1 MKKSNIVRKFKEC
14 GYRINKTSDG
24 RVVVYTPLGYGCKSF
39 SDYGAAYTFYF
50 NNPHLLNR

>member
-14 GYRINKTSDG
+14 GYRINKSSDG
-24 RVVVYTPLGYGCKSF
+24 RVLVYTPLGYGCKSF

-50 NNPHLLNR
+50 G